1 MNSNIMQ
8 RISHENEA
16 LKMEIQ
22 PVTEAFKSLD
32 EIIDDIQ
39 RYPNGIGEKEKF
51 QEEAS
56 ELMNFC

>member
-1 MNSNIMQ
+1 MQ

-16 LKMEIQ
+16 FKMEIQ

-39 RYPNGIGEKEKF
+39 RYPNGIGEKENF

-56 ELMNFC
+56 ELTNFC